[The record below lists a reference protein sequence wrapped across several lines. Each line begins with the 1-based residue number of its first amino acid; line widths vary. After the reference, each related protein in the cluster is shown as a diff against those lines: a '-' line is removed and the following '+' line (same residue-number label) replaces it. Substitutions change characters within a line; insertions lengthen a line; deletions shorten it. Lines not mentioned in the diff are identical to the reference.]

1 MPGTDS
7 QRDGDDAVG
16 IGIEDPEG
24 CLRFIGRVFR
34 DVALGESPPWLK
46 GRLRHAGVRAISNVV
61 DVTNYVMLA
70 LGSPLHAYD
79 LDLLR
84 GGLVARRAREDGK
97 VRTLDGVERT
107 LDAAGLGVADSQTG
121 RGAGRALGG
130 EGDAG

>member
-7 QRDGDDAVG
+7 QRDGDDAGG

-24 CLRFIGRVFR
+24 WLRFIGRVFR
-34 DVALGESPPWLK
+34 DGALGESPPWLK

-84 GGLVARRAREDGK
+84 GGLVARRAREGGK
-97 VRTLDGVERT
+97 GRALDGVGRT
-107 LDAAGLGVADSQTG
+107 VRGGGLVVAG
-121 RGAGRALGG
+121 
-130 EGDAG
+130 